1 MSQDLSTLYE
11 VLKETLSGRS
21 DVWVVGGTVRDILMG
36 LKQKDIDIALPGDN
50 PYAEAG
56 MFADKI
62 RGTFVKLNDK
72 FKTVRIVK
80 GGYYF
85 DFTSF
90 RGNTIEDD
98 LLQRDF
104 TINAMAFPLHKG
116 VESLVDVTS
125 GYKDLKNG
133 LIKMVSIKNL
143 DDDPLR
149 MLRAFRFMAE
159 LGFNIDDPT
168 AQAIM
173 QLKKLIANVPA
184 ERVIFELKEMTRA
197 KNSSV
202 AVSQMNQ
209 CGLLAEVFFEME
221 NTNVD
226 FANTTSLYLE
236 VESIINRNPDTRFTT
251 ELNSYI
257 TGVPHRLP
265 FLKLSALFC
274 AAELSADAALDICMR
289 LKTSADEAVFLHKIL
304 KHHGAALNVY
314 KSGMKTDMA
323 VRFLLDMG
331 DDFIASLVLTLAELY
346 LNSDDTRRFTLFC
359 DEITIFYLETYLP
372 RLMAGHFI
380 TGHDLIET
388 FGLKPSP
395 LFSRILGQVQA
406 MALEGSI
413 SKRSEALSAV
423 EDILSKTDQESL
435 CV

>member
-36 LKQKDIDIALPGDN
+36 LKQKDIDIALPGYN

-72 FKTVRIVK
+72 FKTVRVVK

-85 DFTSF
+85 DFTAF

-116 VESLVDVTS
+116 VESLVDVTG

-133 LIKMVSIKNL
+133 LIKMVSVKNL
-143 DDDPLR
+143 KDDPLR

-159 LGFNIDDPT
+159 LGFNIDEQT
-168 AQAIM
+168 LQAIM

-197 KNSSV
+197 KNSSA

-209 CGLLAEVFFEME
+209 CGLIAEVFFEIK

-226 FANTTSLYLE
+226 LVKAVALYSE
-236 VESIINRNPDTRFTT
+236 VEKIINNTSNSLFMTH
-251 ELNSYI
+251 LNSYI
-257 TGVPHRLP
+257 TGAAHRLP
-265 FLKLSALFC
+265 FLKLTAFFC
-274 AAELSADAALDICMR
+274 AAKTSADAALDTCMR
-289 LKTSADEAVFLHKIL
+289 LKTSTDEADFVHKIL
-304 KHHGAALNVY
+304 KHHGTAFSVF
-314 KSGMKTDMA
+314 KSGMRIDLT

-331 DDFIASLVLTLAELY
+331 DDFIASLVLTLTEMF
-346 LNSDDTRRFTLFC
+346 LNSNDAHRFTFFC
-359 DEITIFYLETYLP
+359 D
-372 RLMAGHFI
+372 
-380 TGHDLIET
+380 D
-388 FGLKPSP
+388 
-395 LFSRILGQVQA
+395 
-406 MALEGSI
+406 
-413 SKRSEALSAV
+413 
-423 EDILSKTDQESL
+423 
-435 CV
+435 